1 MFITPHFPSGPLDI
15 RFLDD
20 DYCATDGVDL
30 SHHAATAPAAAA
42 TSAGLPALFDGS
54 SAYGSDDGSG
64 PAELRGT
71 VAGEELVRGPT
82 GAAEFAQVTV
92 PTVALDSDIG
102 DIRCHNIQYSGRLVR
117 LSSRKC
123 KDEGTEAMLREYL
136 GGVGTT
142 LLEKFA
148 DLRLTMYKY
157 KAGCGGD
164 PDEWHIGFIAEEVLE
179 VSTVT

>member
-1 MFITPHFPSGPLDI
+1 MASVTI
-15 RFLDD
+15 RSRVRPRSRIL
-20 DYCATDGVDL
+20 V
-30 SHHAATAPAAAA
+30 
-42 TSAGLPALFDGS
+42 LFDGK
-54 SAYGSDDGSG
+54 ATWRERLVL
-64 PAELRGT
+64 AEITADYFVWLT
-71 VAGEELVRGPT
+71 PAGETE
-82 GAAEFAQVTV
+82 QVG
-92 PTVALDSDIG
+92 VASPDIG